1 MPKQILFDID
11 ARQAIRRGVE
21 KIANAVRPTLGPR
34 GRTVV
39 IEKSWGAP
47 TVTKD
52 GASVAEE
59 IELRDPFENM
69 GAQLI
74 REAAKK
80 TSDDAGDGTTTST
93 VLAEA
98 LFLASFKAVT
108 SGASAVAVA
117 RGMHA
122 AAGAVIDRVKESAE
136 KVKASDRERM
146 IQIASVAANGDRAVG
161 EMLADA
167 FSKVGAEGAIA
178 VEEGKGIKTEIK
190 IVEGMQFDRGFLSPQ
205 FVTSQSSVEAVL
217 DRPYIL
223 IHEDKLSSVTKL
235 VPLLEKVAASKRALL
250 VIAEDVE
257 GEALATLVVNKL
269 RGVLNVCAVK
279 APGYGDRRRAMLED
293 IGILTG
299 AKPVFKDLGIELD
312 RLPLTQLGS
321 AKKVIA
327 DADAT
332 TILEG
337 AGSKA
342 DLESR
347 IAAIRREFEESDS
360 EYDKEK
366 LQERL
371 SKLSGGVA
379 RVDVGAATETELK
392 ERKRRVEDALHSA
405 RAALE
410 GGVVPG
416 GGVALLRAASALDGL
431 KLEGDAAFAVGIVR
445 RALEAP
451 ARQIARNA
459 GQDPSLAIRR
469 IAAGKDAFG
478 FDAAAGEFGDLR
490 KAGIL
495 DPAKVVTAALQNA
508 VSVAAELITAE
519 ALVSEIPDEDA
530 EKAMGAAG
538 APMM

>member
-1 MPKQILFDID
+1 MPKQILFDND

-21 KIANAVRPTLGPR
+21 KIGQAVRPTLGPR

-59 IELRDPFENM
+59 VELRDPFENM

-98 LFLASFKAVT
+98 LFLASFKAVA
-108 SGASAVAVA
+108 SGASAVAIA
-117 RGMHA
+117 RGLHA
-122 AAGAVIDRVKESAE
+122 ASRAVTERIASSAE
-136 KVKASDRERM
+136 KIKADDRDRM
-146 IQIASVAANGDRAVG
+146 IQVATIAANGDRAVG

-217 DRPYIL
+217 EKPLVL
-223 IHEDKLSSVTKL
+223 IHEDKLSSVAKL
-235 VPLLEKVAASKRALL
+235 VPLLEKVAAAKRSLL
-250 VIAEDVE
+250 VIAEEVE

-269 RGVLNVCAVK
+269 RGVLSVLAVK

-299 AKPVFKDLGIELD
+299 AKPVFKDLGVELD
-312 RLPLTQLGS
+312 RLPLSSLGT

-337 AGSKA
+337 GGSKA

-379 RVDVGAATETELK
+379 RIDVGAATETELK
-392 ERKRRVEDALHSA
+392 ERKRRVEDALHSS

-410 GGVVPG
+410 SGIVPG

-431 KLEGDAAFAVGIVR
+431 KLEGDAAFAVDIVK
-445 RALEAP
+445 RALQAP
-451 ARQIARNA
+451 ARQIAANA
-459 GQDPSLAIRR
+459 GHDPSLAVRKILQ
-469 IAAGKDAFG
+469 GKGALGLDVAT
-478 FDAAAGEFGDLR
+478 GEYGDLL
-490 KAGIL
+490 KAGII
-495 DPAKVVTAALQNA
+495 DPAKVVTTALQNA
-508 VSVAAELITAE
+508 ISVAAELITAE
-519 ALVSEIPDEDA
+519 ALVSELPDEEA
-530 EKAMGAAG
+530 AKAVGAAG

>member
-1 MPKQILFDID
+1 MPKQILFDNE

-59 IELRDPFENM
+59 VELRDPFENM

-98 LFLASFKAVT
+98 LFLAAFKAVA
-108 SGASAVAVA
+108 SGASAVAVG
-117 RGMHA
+117 RGIQA
-122 AAGAVIDRVKESAE
+122 AALAVAERVKASAE
-136 KVKASDRERM
+136 KVKAGDRERM
-146 IQIASVAANGDRAVG
+146 VQIASVAANGDRAVG

-217 DRPYIL
+217 DRPLIL

-235 VPLLEKVAASKRALL
+235 VPLLEKAAAAKRSLL
-250 VIAEDVE
+250 VIAEDIE

-269 RGVLNVCAVK
+269 RGVLSVCAVK

-293 IGILTG
+293 IAVLTG

-312 RLPLTQLGS
+312 RLPLSSLGT
-321 AKKVIA
+321 AKRVIA

-342 DLESR
+342 DVEAR

-379 RVDVGAATETELK
+379 RIDVGAATETELK
-392 ERKRRVEDALHSA
+392 ERKRRVEDAPPSS

-410 GGVVPG
+410 EGVVPG
-416 GGVALLRAASALDGL
+416 GGVALLRAAAALDGV
-431 KLEGDAAFAVGIVR
+431 KLEGDAAFAVDIVR
-445 RALEAP
+445 KALEAP
-451 ARQIARNA
+451 ARQIALNA
-459 GQDPSLAIRR
+459 GQDPSLAVRKT
-469 IAAGKDAFG
+469 AQGKGAFG

-490 KAGIL
+490 KAGVL
-495 DPAKVVTAALQNA
+495 DPSKVVTTALLNA

-519 ALVSEIPDEDA
+519 ALVSELPDEEA
-530 EKAMGAAG
+530 EKAMGAG
-538 APMM
+538 GPPMM

>member
-1 MPKQILFDID
+1 MPKQILFDVE
-11 ARQAIRRGVE
+11 AREAIRRGVE
-21 KIANAVRPTLGPR
+21 KIGNAVRPTLGPR

-59 IELRDPFENM
+59 VELRDPFENM

-74 REAAKK
+74 KEAAKK
-80 TSDDAGDGTTTST
+80 TSDDAGDGTTTAT

-98 LFLASFKAVT
+98 LFLASYRAVA
-108 SGASAVAVA
+108 SGASPVAIS
-117 RGMHA
+117 RGLHA
-122 AAGAVIDRVKESAE
+122 AAQAVAE
-136 KVKASDRERM
+136 KVRSSAETLKAGDREKM
-146 IQIASVAANGDRAVG
+146 IQVASIAANGDRGVG
-161 EMLADA
+161 EMLAEA

-178 VEEGKGIKTEIK
+178 VEEGKGIQTEIK

-217 DRPYIL
+217 ERPLIL
-223 IHEDKLSSVTKL
+223 IHEEKLSSVAKL
-235 VPLLEKVAASKRALL
+235 VPLLEKVAAAKRSLL
-250 VIAEDVE
+250 VIAEDIE

-312 RLPLTQLGS
+312 RLALNQLGT
-321 AKKVIA
+321 AKRVIA
-327 DADAT
+327 DADST
-332 TILEG
+332 TLLEG

-342 DLESR
+342 DLDAR
-347 IAAIRREFEESDS
+347 IAALRREYEESDS

-379 RVDVGAATETELK
+379 RIDVGAATETELK
-392 ERKRRVEDALHSA
+392 ERKRRVEDALHSS

-410 GGVVPG
+410 EGVVAG
-416 GGVALLRAASALDGL
+416 GGVALLRAASALDGV
-431 KLEGDAAFAVGIVR
+431 KLEGDAAFAVDIVR
-445 RALEAP
+445 RALQAP
-451 ARQIARNA
+451 ARQIALNA
-459 GQDPSLAIRR
+459 GQDPSLAVRKTLQ
-469 IAAGKDAFG
+469 GKGAFG
-478 FDAAAGEFGDLR
+478 FDAATGEFGDLK
-490 KAGIL
+490 KAGVL
-495 DPAKVVTAALQNA
+495 DPAKVVTTALLNA
-508 VSVAAELITAE
+508 VSVAAELVTAE
-519 ALVSEIPDEDA
+519 ALVSEVPDQDA
-530 EKAMGAAG
+530 EKALGAAG

>member
-1 MPKQILFDID
+1 MPKQILFDTE

-59 IELRDPFENM
+59 VELRDPFENM

-98 LFLASFKAVT
+98 FFLAAIKAVA
-108 SGASAVAVA
+108 SGASAVAVG
-117 RGMHA
+117 RGIQA
-122 AAGAVIDRVKESAE
+122 AAQAVAERVKASAE
-136 KVKASDRERM
+136 KVKAGDRERM
-146 IQIASVAANGDRAVG
+146 VQIASVAANGDRAVG

-217 DRPYIL
+217 DRPLIL

-235 VPLLEKVAASKRALL
+235 VPLLEKVAAAKRSLL

-269 RGVLNVCAVK
+269 RGVLGVCAVK

-293 IGILTG
+293 IAILTG

-312 RLPLTQLGS
+312 RLPLSSLGT
-321 AKKVIA
+321 AKRIII

-342 DLESR
+342 DVEAR

-379 RVDVGAATETELK
+379 RIDVGAATETELK

-410 GGVVPG
+410 DGVVPG

-431 KLEGDAAFAVGIVR
+431 KLEGDAAFAVAMVR

-451 ARQIARNA
+451 LRQIAANA
-459 GQDPSLAIRR
+459 GQDPSLAVRR
-469 IAAGKDAFG
+469 TAQGKDAFG
-478 FDAAAGEFGDLR
+478 FDAAAGEFCDLR

-495 DPAKVVTAALQNA
+495 DPAKVVTTALLNAA
-508 VSVAAELITAE
+508 SVAAELVTAE
-519 ALVSEIPDEDA
+519 ALVSEVPDEEAD
-530 EKAMGAAG
+530 KALGAAG